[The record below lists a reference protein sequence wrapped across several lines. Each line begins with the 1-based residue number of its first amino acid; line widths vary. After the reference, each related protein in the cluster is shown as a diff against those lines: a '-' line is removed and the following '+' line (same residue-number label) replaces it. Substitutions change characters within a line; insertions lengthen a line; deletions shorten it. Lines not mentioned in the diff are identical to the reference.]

1 MEIHVHPHGA
11 CVACYDGA
19 ADVAY
24 EDLGA
29 LLSAHFVDEEEFL
42 AVLDARVR
50 AEIATSV
57 PQETSEAA
65 P

>member
-1 MEIHVHPHGA
+1 MSMLKVRSQEILPG
-11 CVACYDGA
+11 
-19 ADVAY
+19 DV
-24 EDLGA
+24 
-29 LLSAHFVDEEEFL
+29 LLEVDEEEFL